1 MGATADG
8 TNYLSTNSGAAWTP
22 MNLPLTNS
30 WQGIACS
37 ADGATIVVAGGN
49 LVYISQDSGVTWYQT
64 DAPASL
70 IAWSAVACSG
80 DKSNIVLASSEI
92 FTLKEPWLPPP
103 TVPSP
108 RLKTAETDSA
118 FGVSWLV
125 PSTRFVLEETSDL
138 ASGNWTNAPSAPTL
152 NLTNLNYQWTA
163 SQSQNNAF
171 FRLRQQ

>member
-1 MGATADG
+1 
-8 TNYLSTNSGAAWTP
+8 
-22 MNLPLTNS
+22 
-30 WQGIACS
+30 
-37 ADGATIVVAGGN
+37 GGN